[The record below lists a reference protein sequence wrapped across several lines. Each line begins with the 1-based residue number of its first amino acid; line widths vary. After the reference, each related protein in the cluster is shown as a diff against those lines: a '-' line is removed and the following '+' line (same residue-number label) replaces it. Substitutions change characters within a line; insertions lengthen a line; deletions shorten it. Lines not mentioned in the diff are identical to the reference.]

1 MRSFPTLADFAA
13 AQGEHLG
20 YSDWREVTQR
30 QIDMFADATGDRQWI
45 HVDPERAAESR
56 FRGTIAHGYLTLS
69 MVTVFMSEIFRIDG
83 PTMSVNIGLNRV
95 RFPAPVKTGCR
106 VRGGAE
112 LVALKNSPAGKLSTV
127 RVSVEIEGQK
137 SLACVAETLSL
148 YVT

>member
-1 MRSFPTLADFAA
+1 
-13 AQGEHLG
+13 
-20 YSDWREVTQR
+20 
-30 QIDMFADATGDRQWI
+30 
-45 HVDPERAAESR
+45 
-56 FRGTIAHGYLTLS
+56 

-83 PTMSVNIGLNRV
+83 LTMSVNIGLNRV

-137 SLACVAETLSL
+137 SLACVAETLSP

>member
-1 MRSFPTLADFAA
+1 
-13 AQGEHLG
+13 
-20 YSDWREVTQR
+20 
-30 QIDMFADATGDRQWI
+30 
-45 HVDPERAAESR
+45 
-56 FRGTIAHGYLTLS
+56 
-69 MVTVFMSEIFRIDG
+69 
-83 PTMSVNIGLNRV
+83 MSVSIGLNGV

>member
-1 MRSFPTLADFAA
+1 
-13 AQGEHLG
+13 
-20 YSDWREVTQR
+20 
-30 QIDMFADATGDRQWI
+30 
-45 HVDPERAAESR
+45 
-56 FRGTIAHGYLTLS
+56 